1 MDRMRVVQ
9 WSTGNVGRQAL
20 GAVLDHP
27 DLELVGV
34 FAFGVDKVGR
44 DAGELCGRA
53 PVGVTATDNVDAL
66 LALRPDCIVYTPAY
80 GDDDTVVRFLESGI
94 NVVTTSGYITVR
106 NGPRGPHF
114 WDRLD
119 AAARRGGA
127 SLLGTGLNPG
137 YVPLLAT
144 VLSLPLREVRSVA
157 WEECSNVGFY
167 DAPEMWATLG
177 FGLTPEAREELVGD
191 AGIAPGAH
199 HSLDGISYLES
210 CYAVADALGLT
221 VDGNQRHEAVAVAT
235 APIETVWGG
244 VYEPGTV
251 AGLRI
256 SYVATR
262 AGEPVVTSRLT
273 WRMGDAVTPAWD
285 AKEGYHVQIDGDPAL
300 TLDLG
305 ILPGSASN
313 VHDLRSA
320 MDLGMTAT
328 ACPAVHAVPAV
339 CAAAPGLLSYPDLPI
354 HAARTSSPTKEPVT

>member
-1 MDRMRVVQ
+1 MQPLRVVQ

-20 GAVLDHP
+20 AAVLDHP

-34 FAFGVDKVGR
+34 FAFGAGKVGR

-53 PVGVTATDNVDAL
+53 SVGILATDDTDAL
-66 LALRPDCIVYTPAY
+66 LALRPDCVVYTPAF
-80 GDDDTVVRFLESGI
+80 GDDDTVVRFLESGV

-119 AAARRGGA
+119 EAGRRGGA

-144 VLSLPLREVRSVA
+144 ILSLPLREVRSVS
-157 WEECSNVGFY
+157 WEERSNVGFY
-167 DAPEMWATLG
+167 NAPDMWATLG
-177 FGLTPEAREELVGD
+177 FGLTPEARLELVGD
-191 AGIAPGAH
+191 AGVAPGAH

-210 CYAVADALGLT
+210 CYAVADALGLR
-221 VDGNQRHEAVAVAT
+221 VDGNERHEEVAVAT
-235 APIETVWGG
+235 APVETLWG
-244 VYEPGTV
+244 VYEEGTV

-256 SYVATR
+256 THVATR
-262 AGEPVVTSRLT
+262 AGEPVVSSRLT
-273 WRMGDAVTPAWD
+273 WKMGDSVTPTWD
-285 AKEGYHVQIDGDPAL
+285 AKDGYHIEIDGDPAL
-300 TLDLG
+300 TIDLG
-305 ILPGSASN
+305 IVPGSASN
-313 VHDLRSA
+313 VFDMESA

-339 CAAAPGLLSYPDLPI
+339 CAAAPGVVSYTDL
-354 HAARTSSPTKEPVT
+354 HVHSARTSDPSKEPAP

>member
-1 MDRMRVVQ
+1 MDSPRVVQ

-20 GAVLDHP
+20 AAVLDHP
-27 DLELVGV
+27 DLTLVGV
-34 FAFGVDKVGR
+34 FAFGPAKVGL

-53 PVGVTATDNVDAL
+53 SVGVAATDDVDAL
-66 LALRPDCIVYTPAY
+66 LALAPDCVVYTPAF
-80 GDDDTVVRFLESGI
+80 GDDDVVVRFLECGI

-119 AAARRGGA
+119 AAAQRGGA

-137 YVPLLAT
+137 YVHLLAT
-144 VLSLPLREVRSVA
+144 VLSLPLRDVRSVA

-167 DAPEMWATLG
+167 DAPEMWETLG
-177 FGLTPEAREELVGD
+177 FGLTPEARQALVGD
-191 AGIAPGAH
+191 TGVAPGAH

-210 CYAVADALGLT
+210 CYAVADALGIEVT
-221 VDGNQRHEAVAVAT
+221 GHERHEEVAVAT
-235 APIETVWGG
+235 APVTTVWGT
-244 VYEPGTV
+244 YEPGTV

-256 SYVATR
+256 TYVATR

-273 WRMGDAVTPAWD
+273 WKMGDAVHPTWD
-285 AKEGYHVQIDGDPAL
+285 AKDGYHIEIDGDPAL

-339 CAAAPGLLSYPDLPI
+339 CAAAPGLLSYMDLPI
-354 HAARTSSPTKEPVT
+354 HSARTKEPAS

>member
-1 MDRMRVVQ
+1 MQ

-20 GAVLDHP
+20 AAVLDHP

-34 FAFGVDKVGR
+34 FAFGGDKVGR

-53 PVGVTATDNVDAL
+53 PVGVAATDDVDEL

-119 AAARRGGA
+119 AGAQRGGA

-167 DAPEMWATLG
+167 NAPDMWATLG
-177 FGLTPEAREELVGD
+177 FGLTPEARLELVGD
-191 AGIAPGAH
+191 AGNAPGAH

-221 VDGNQRHEAVAVAT
+221 VDGNERHEEVAVAT

-256 SYVATR
+256 TYVATR

-273 WRMGDAVTPAWD
+273 WRMGDAVTPTWTAH
-285 AKEGYHVQIDGDPAL
+285 EGYHVEIDGDPAL
-300 TLDLG
+300 TIDLG

-313 VHDLRSA
+313 FVDLQSA

-328 ACPAVHAVPAV
+328 ACPAVHAVTAV
-339 CAAAPGLLSYPDLPI
+339 CAAPPGLLSYTDLPI
-354 HAARTSSPTKEPVT
+354 HAARTKERIT

>member
-1 MDRMRVVQ
+1 MDRLRVVQ

-20 GAVLDHP
+20 AAVLDHP

-34 FAFGVDKVGR
+34 FAFGADKVGR
-44 DAGELCGRA
+44 DAGELTGRD
-53 PVGVTATDNVDAL
+53 PVGVTATDDVDAL
-66 LALRPDCIVYTPAY
+66 LALRPDCIVYTPAF

-114 WDRLD
+114 WDRLE
-119 AAARRGGA
+119 AAAQRGGA

-144 VLSLPLREVRSVA
+144 MLSLPLREVRSVA

-167 DAPEMWATLG
+167 DAPDMWATLG
-177 FGLTPEAREELVGD
+177 FGLTPEARLELVGD
-191 AGIAPGAH
+191 TGIAPGAH

-221 VDGNQRHEAVAVAT
+221 VDGNERHEEVAVAT

-256 SYVATR
+256 TYVATR

-273 WRMGDAVTPAWD
+273 WRMGDAVTPTWTAR
-285 AKEGYHVQIDGDPAL
+285 EGYHVEIDGDPAL

-313 VHDLRSA
+313 VVDLRSA

-328 ACPAVHAVPAV
+328 ACPAVHAVTAV
-339 CAAAPGLLSYPDLPI
+339 CAAAPGLLAYTDLPI
-354 HAARTSSPTKEPVT
+354 HSARTKEPVT

>member
-1 MDRMRVVQ
+1 VEPLRVVQ

-20 GAVLDHP
+20 AAVLDHP
-27 DLELVGV
+27 ELELVGL
-34 FAFGVDKVGR
+34 FAFGAEKVGR

-53 PVGVTATDNVDAL
+53 PVGIAATDDVDAL
-66 LALRPDCIVYTPAY
+66 LALRPDCVVYTPAY

-106 NGPRGPHF
+106 DGPRGPHF

-119 AAARRGGA
+119 DAAQRGGA

-167 DAPEMWATLG
+167 DAPDMWATLG
-177 FGLTPEAREELVGD
+177 FGVTPEARRELVGET
-191 AGIAPGAH
+191 GVAPGAH
-199 HSLDGISYLES
+199 HSLDGIPYLES
-210 CYAVADALGLT
+210 CYAVAHALGLT
-221 VDGNQRHEAVAVAT
+221 VDGNEYHEEVAVAT
-235 APIETVWGG
+235 APIETIWGG
-244 VYEPGTV
+244 VYDTGTV
-251 AGLRI
+251 AGLRLT
-256 SYVATR
+256 YVATR

-285 AKEGYHVQIDGDPAL
+285 AKEGYHIEIDGDPAL
-300 TLDLG
+300 TIDLG

-313 VHDLRSA
+313 VVDLRSA

-328 ACPAVHAVPAV
+328 ACPAVHAVAAV
-339 CAAAPGLLSYPDLPI
+339 CAAAPGILAYTDLPI
-354 HAARTSSPTKEPVT
+354 HAARTKEHS